1 MKENNLFDSNLQF
14 LSNTKLLNSAD
25 YTQDLFCVVLVVFC
39 TVVVTAAGWCWIMK
53 QEKQFILNETNRVM

>member
-39 TVVVTAAGWCWIMK
+39 TVVVTAAG
-53 QEKQFILNETNRVM
+53 